1 MGDGFYFLL
10 NRGNKFIDN
19 LARDI
24 KSGFPE
30 TTGFSVRNLKYI
42 RTHLDKTSLNVD
54 SNTVYVRRGNLKIM
68 NYG

>member
-24 KSGFPE
+24 KSGFHE